1 MNIAMTIFSMIAGW
15 MTVSIAMLWGV
26 LRITRRHLPS
36 DDNGAPEPS
45 YQAKVMKM
53 LHGNAWM

>member
-1 MNIAMTIFSMIAGW
+1 MTIFSMIAGW